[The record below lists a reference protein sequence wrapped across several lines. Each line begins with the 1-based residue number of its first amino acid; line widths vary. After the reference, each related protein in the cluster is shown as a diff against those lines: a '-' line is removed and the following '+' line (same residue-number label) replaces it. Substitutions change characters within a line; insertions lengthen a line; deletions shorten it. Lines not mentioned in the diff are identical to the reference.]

1 MTLCDIC
8 PSPPDP
14 GVVEVGEVAVLLLL
28 AVVAVGLEVAAAAAA
43 ERVAAP
49 PRPLLALRPP
59 LGEDGAEPGRR
70 QDHEHGAEHDLPGV
84 GVGQLGD
91 QPLSSRWN

>member
-1 MTLCDIC
+1 M
-8 PSPPDP
+8 
-14 GVVEVGEVAVLLLL
+14 GEVAVGLLV
-28 AVVAVGLEVAAAAAA
+28 AVVAVGLEVVLSAAAV
-43 ERVAAP
+43 EGVAA

-91 QPLSSRWN
+91 KPLSSRWN